1 VRVTEDMTALQL
13 LLGTIGVTSLAFAA
27 VYAVLALIAVL
38 VWRAHGAGGAPAR
51 LPPVTV
57 LKPLCGTEP
66 GLYEHLRSFCQQ
78 DHPEFQIV
86 FGVGDASDPAVDV
99 AKRLQTEFPAL
110 AIDVVVDSQQHGYNR
125 KISSLINM
133 LKYARHDMLVMAD
146 SDAFV
151 GPDYLTSV
159 TAPLLD
165 KKVGLVTCLYH
176 GEPTHLIWSRLG
188 AMYINEWYMPSVLL
202 AWLFGHQNYV
212 SGQTL
217 CLRRDTLRA
226 IGGLLG
232 IANHLADD
240 YELGQLVRRLGLRI
254 VLSSYRLKAEH
265 HEPTLES
272 LVRHEL
278 RWMRTLY
285 VLRPVSFRFIFF
297 TFSLPLALLG
307 LLLGAETFP
316 TLAWALFQLTL
327 VARLALHLVHRVRG
341 GRALFADLWLLP
353 ARDLLICWVW
363 CCSFYTSRF
372 SWRGRDFGVGAD
384 GIMRKL
390 T

>member
-1 VRVTEDMTALQL
+1 
-13 LLGTIGVTSLAFAA
+13 
-27 VYAVLALIAVL
+27 
-38 VWRAHGAGGAPAR
+38 
-51 LPPVTV
+51 
-57 LKPLCGTEP
+57 
-66 GLYEHLRSFCQQ
+66 LR
-78 DHPEFQIV
+78 E
-86 FGVGDASDPAVDV
+86 
-99 AKRLQTEFPAL
+99 EFPAL
-110 AIDVVVDSQQHGYNR
+110 AIDVVVDPRQHGHNR

-133 LKYARHDMLVMAD
+133 LKYARHDVLVMAD

-151 GPDYLTSV
+151 GPDYLTQV

-165 KKVGLVTCLYH
+165 ARVGLVTCLYE
-176 GEPTHLIWSRLG
+176 GEPTQLIWSRLG

-202 AWLFGHQNYV
+202 AWLFGHEDYV

-217 CLRRDTLRA
+217 CLRRETLQA
-226 IGGLLG
+226 IGGLVG
-232 IANHLADD
+232 IVNHLADD

-272 LVRHEL
+272 LMRHEL

-285 VLRPVSFRFIFF
+285 VLKPRSFRFIFF

-307 LLLGAETFP
+307 LLLALSAETF
-316 TLAWALFQLTL
+316 TTAALALFQLNL
-327 VARLALHLVHRVRG
+327 VARLALHFIHRVRG
-341 GRALFADLWLLP
+341 GRPLLADLWLLP
-353 ARDLLICWVW
+353 IRDLLICWVW
-363 CCSFYTSRF
+363 CRSFYTSRF
-372 SWRGRDFGVGAD
+372 TWRGSDFGVGDD

>member
-1 VRVTEDMTALQL
+1 MAALQSL
-13 LLGTIGVTSLAFAA
+13 IGTIGVTSLALAA
-27 VYAVLALIAVL
+27 VYALLALIAVL
-38 VWRAHGAGGAPAR
+38 VWRTRAASRAPVR
-51 LPPVTV
+51 LPSVTV

-66 GLYEHLRSFCQQ
+66 GLYDHLRSFCQQ
-78 DHPEFQIV
+78 DYPGFQIV
-86 FGVGDASDPAVDV
+86 FGVCDASDAAIQV

-110 AIDVVVDSQQHGYNR
+110 AIDIVVDPQQHGHNR

-133 LKYARHDMLVMAD
+133 LKYARHDILVMAD

-176 GEPTHLIWSRLG
+176 GEPTQPVWSRLG

-217 CLRRDTLRA
+217 CLRRDTLQA

-254 VLSSYRLKAEH
+254 VLSSYQLKAGH
-265 HEPTLES
+265 HEPTLKS

-285 VLRPVSFRFIFF
+285 VLRPLGFRFIFF

-307 LLLGAETFP
+307 LVLGAESFS
-316 TLAWALFQLTL
+316 TLALALFQFTV
-327 VARLALHLVHRVRG
+327 VARLALHFVHRIRG
-341 GRALFADLWLLP
+341 GRPLLADLWLLP
-353 ARDLLICWVW
+353 VRDLLICWVW
-363 CCSFYTSRF
+363 CRSFYTSRF
-372 SWRGRDFGVGAD
+372 TWRGSDFGVGAD

>member
-1 VRVTEDMTALQL
+1 VRVTEDMVALQS
-13 LLGTIGVTSLAFAA
+13 LLGAIGVTSLAFAA
-27 VYAVLALIAVL
+27 VYAFLALIAVL

-110 AIDVVVDSQQHGYNR
+110 AIDVVIDPQQHGYNR

-176 GEPTHLIWSRLG
+176 GEPTQLIWSRLG

-278 RWMRTLY
+278 RWMRTLH

-327 VARLALHLVHRVRG
+327 VARLALHLVHRVRD

-353 ARDLLICWVW
+353 GRDLLICWVW

-372 SWRGRDFGVGAD
+372 TWRGRDFGVGAD

>member
-1 VRVTEDMTALQL
+1 MVAVHL
-13 LLGTIGVTSLAFAA
+13 LIATLGVASLTLAA
-27 VYAVLALIAVL
+27 VYASLALIAVL
-38 VWRAHGAGGAPAR
+38 IWRTRNSGGPAVK

-57 LKPLCGTEP
+57 LKPLCGAEP
-66 GLYEHLRSFCQQ
+66 GLYENLRSFCRQ
-78 DHPEFQIV
+78 DYPRFQIV
-86 FGVGDASDPAVDV
+86 FGVGEAND
-99 AKRLQTEFPAL
+99 PAL
-110 AIDVVVDSQQHGYNR
+110 AVAARLKEEFPTLPIDIVIDPRQHGHNR

-133 LKYARHDMLVMAD
+133 LQHAHHDTLVMAD

-151 GPDYLTSV
+151 GPDYLTHV

-165 KKVGLVTCLYH
+165 EKVGLVTCLYQ
-176 GEPTHLIWSRLG
+176 GEPTQLIWSRLG

-202 AWLFGHQNYV
+202 AWLFGHRNYV

-217 CLRRDTLRA
+217 CIRRDTLQA
-226 IGGLLG
+226 IGGLRG

-240 YELGQLVRRLGLRI
+240 YELGQAVCRLGRRI

-265 HEPTLES
+265 HEPTLDS

-285 VLRPVSFRFIFF
+285 VLRPRSFRFIFVS
-297 TFSLPLALLG
+297 FSLPLALLG
-307 LLLGAETFP
+307 LILGVDSFSMV
-316 TLAWALFQLTL
+316 AWPLFQLTI
-327 VARLALHLVHRVRG
+327 VARLALHFIHRVRG
-341 GRALFADLWLLP
+341 GRSLFADLWLLP
-353 ARDLLICWVW
+353 ARDLLMCWVW
-363 CCSFYTSRF
+363 CRTFFTSRF
-372 SWRGRDFGVGAD
+372 TWRGSDFGVGAD

>member
-1 VRVTEDMTALQL
+1 MAAIHL
-13 LLGTIGVTSLAFAA
+13 LIGTLGVASLALAA
-27 VYAVLALIAVL
+27 AYTLLALVAVL
-38 VWRAHGAGGAPAR
+38 VWGRRKTAGAAVKLPA
-51 LPPVTV
+51 VTV
-57 LKPLCGTEP
+57 LKPLCGAEP
-66 GLYEHLRSFCQQ
+66 GLYENLRTFCRQ
-78 DHPEFQIV
+78 DYPEFQIV
-86 FGVGDASDPAVDV
+86 FGLGDDKD
-99 AKRLQTEFPAL
+99 PAL
-110 AIDVVVDSQQHGYNR
+110 AVVASLVSEFPDLSIDVVINPQQHGHNR

-133 LKYARHDMLVMAD
+133 LEHARHDMLVMAD

-165 KKVGLVTCLYH
+165 RKVGLVTCLYH
-176 GEPTHLIWSRLG
+176 GEPTRPVWSRLG

-217 CLRRDTLRA
+217 CMRRDTLQA

-240 YELGQLVRRLGLRI
+240 YQLGQLVRSLGLRI
-254 VLSSYRLKAEH
+254 VLSTYMLKAEH

-278 RWMRTLY
+278 RWMRTLC
-285 VLRPVSFRFIFF
+285 VLKPRSFRFIFF

-307 LLLGAETFP
+307 LLLDVPEAYFT
-316 TLAWALFQLTL
+316 TLALPLFQVTV
-327 VARLALHLVHRVRG
+327 VARLALHFVHRVRDK
-341 GRALFADLWLLP
+341 RPLFADLWLLP

-363 CCSFYTSRF
+363 CRTFFTSRLT
-372 SWRGRDFGVGAD
+372 WRGSDFHVGAD

-390 T
+390 